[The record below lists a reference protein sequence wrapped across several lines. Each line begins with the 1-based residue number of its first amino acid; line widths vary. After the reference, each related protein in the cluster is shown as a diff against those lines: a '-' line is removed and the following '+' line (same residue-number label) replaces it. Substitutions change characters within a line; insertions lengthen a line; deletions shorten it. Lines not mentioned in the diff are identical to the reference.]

1 MAEVQIAN
9 RSNKFLMHFRFMVT
23 ESYDY
28 HEVDKTMMYYGTSLV
43 KESDFPFNFYLL
55 DLPQNTSGL
64 WVKHLVQLWMANMP
78 KGQWPNWLVGPTS
91 PFSSIVINPSSS
103 PPSMYLSYTPPPRV
117 SRLATT
123 TSLELPPVPVIPT
136 SVPSTCCC

>member
-1 MAEVQIAN
+1 MKISLHVIIHN
-9 RSNKFLMHFRFMVT
+9 RFMVT

-64 WVKHLVQLWMANMP
+64 WVQHLVHLWMSNMP
-78 KGQWPNWLVGPTS
+78 RGQWANWVVSHHTYIYILVS
-91 PFSSIVINPSSS
+91 W
-103 PPSMYLSYTPPPRV
+103 L
-117 SRLATT
+117 L
-123 TSLELPPVPVIPT
+123 
-136 SVPSTCCC
+136 